1 MSSPLDQ
8 EFRSRE
14 LADSIRKYLIG
25 VNTGGV
31 AVVTALSKSLS
42 WAPTIMFFI
51 IGIVFCGISLF
62 FAQYRALKR
71 RDFAK
76 LEMEEPIFPLY
87 RCSIFW
93 NALSFSSFVVGVIL
107 GLICYQA

>member
-14 LADSIRKYLIG
+14 LADSLRKYLIG
-25 VNTGGV
+25 INTGGI

-42 WAPTIMFFI
+42 WAPTIMCFI
-51 IGIVFCGISLF
+51 LGIVFCGVSLF

-71 RDFAK
+71 RDSAK
-76 LEMEEPIFPLY
+76 NKLLSQKLHGTEVAFSGMLCHSCVLMLEQYL
-87 RCSIFW
+87 
-93 NALSFSSFVVGVIL
+93 V
-107 GLICYQA
+107 